1 MRERLEAGGELAQA
15 AMRELFPDSI
25 WLEADESGRF
35 LWARAWGAWPTIEPV
50 RRGPARAE
58 EFPMMYRAQMGQ
70 VDASGSG
77 GSLPPQFSA
86 DVRLA

>member
-50 RRGPARAE
+50 RPGPARAE